1 MNPNAPSRSFRSR
14 PRWSWGS
21 IAILALIV
29 LYWFIQ
35 PVLNERYGWNLP
47 QLQSGSQETSPPS
60 ELPSEPPSEPP
71 SASREAPRQTPRT
84 PEHSAPSSAN
94 NSEASTEKG
103 RSRNTGDA
111 AAEDAPRKD
120 LPRTNSRGE
129 EPLRDD
135 FLRATGGDRFLSPAG
150 LIYGPGSQEGHR
162 LKHLQRHLADIP
174 DRPGS
179 HGVFD
184 GQLDDALRW
193 IDTAYERGQRGG
205 SGVNVDREEGRTV
218 YTVNLGQRIGY
229 IGGAEGKRRGNPPA
243 RRLRLVLE
251 GNRLITAFPL

>member
-1 MNPNAPSRSFRSR
+1 MNPNAASRPFRSR

-29 LYWFIQ
+29 LYWFVQ
-35 PVLNERYGWNLP
+35 PVLNARYGWNLP
-47 QLQSGSQETSPPS
+47 QLQSGNQETSAPS
-60 ELPSEPPSEPP
+60 QPP
-71 SASREAPRQTPRT
+71 SAPRKTPKQAPEQAPTQAPREAPRTP
-84 PEHSAPSSAN
+84 APSATDN
-94 NSEASTEKG
+94 PGTSTEKG

-111 AAEDAPRKD
+111 AAEDPQRKD
-120 LPRTNSRGE
+120 RP
-129 EPLRDD
+129 RDD

-193 IDTAYERGQRGG
+193 IDNAYERSQRGG
-205 SGVNVDREEGRTV
+205 SEVSVDREEGRTV
-218 YTVNLGQRIGY
+218 YTVNLGERIGY